1 MRSRSLASSLTT
13 ARSSPAAC
21 RRSSSSANSAKRG
34 SSAAG
39 TTDILR
45 KRGWEGDDDLAALL
59 SATLGE
65 GPVSEL
71 RPLPIELDGPSFILE
86 GDGSSGDGRIYLVT
100 GQVWPEF
107 VIDYA
112 EETGEDLGDVH
123 DRERWL
129 YVGCEGS
136 RDGYRDMEDFIAGL
150 EANREIE
157 RTFCPR
163 RSEAMEHFV
172 ASETS
177 STAGPRIANASSVSA
192 RSASVDERA
201 LGSRQPALP
210 QIRQRVRAGRTNL
223 LGSGGG
229 LPLFEPDHRI
239 AKWDT
244 YSLRPTN

>member
-1 MRSRSLASSLTT
+1 M
-13 ARSSPAAC
+13 
-21 RRSSSSANSAKRG
+21 
-34 SSAAG
+34 
-39 TTDILR
+39 
-45 KRGWEGDDDLAALL
+45 
-59 SATLGE
+59 
-65 GPVSEL
+65 
-71 RPLPIELDGPSFILE
+71 
-86 GDGSSGDGRIYLVT
+86 T

-107 VIDYA
+107 AIDYA

-239 AKWDT
+239 AKRDT
-244 YSLRPTN
+244 YPLRPTTNEMIVDLAGGSSRLGPASQQTVRCAWLGFQPLGASDPIQDGVPVRTCERLKGCLSARIGN

>member
-1 MRSRSLASSLTT
+1 MGHRPPVRRTSCESGAGRATTIWRPCSRPPSGKDQC
-13 ARSSPAAC
+13 P
-21 RRSSSSANSAKRG
+21 
-34 SSAAG
+34 
-39 TTDILR
+39 
-45 KRGWEGDDDLAALL
+45 
-59 SATLGE
+59 
-65 GPVSEL
+65 EL

-86 GDGSSGDGRIYLVT
+86 GDGRLGRRAYLLGDRSGLDRIWL
-100 GQVWPEF
+100 
-107 VIDYA
+107 IDYA

-201 LGSRQPALP
+201 LGSTAAGIAADPAKG
-210 QIRQRVRAGRTNL
+210 QSR
-223 LGSGGG
+223 S
-229 LPLFEPDHRI
+229 D
-239 AKWDT
+239 
-244 YSLRPTN
+244 